1 MDQPEW
7 FSDRLS
13 EARYRNTPA
22 AKPLKVAAVDSEAD
36 DAVRR
41 GPTEKRSGRE
51 AHHQPVV
58 VECVRDREYN
68 GHRLIGDG
76 QTPHPRDSE
85 EFEAANPVENDQ
97 TASIPRF
104 HLYFVA

>member
-1 MDQPEW
+1 MDQPER
-7 FSDRLS
+7 FGDRLS
-13 EARYRNTPA
+13 EARYRDTPA
-22 AKPLKVAAVDSEAD
+22 AKPLKVAAVDTEAD

-41 GPTEKRSGRE
+41 GATEKRSGRE

-58 VECVRDREYN
+58 VERVRDREN
-68 GHRLIGDG
+68 DRHRLIGHG

-85 EFEAANPVENDQ
+85 EFEAAGPVENNQ